1 MWLTRCQKFSI
12 FALYFLHLQFFSY
25 FSLFFTSVWHTNDK
39 HFDIIVRD
47 CHFLLLFDTG
57 QVNSLRFTQWTF
69 HYLQSRWLANTHQYQ
84 IPPFPFLN
92 PEDWARICSN
102 RNDIWHVSPS
112 NFSANFETR
121 PPPPGYTIYLISLP
135 SPISDILRA
144 TLPEPREVICSL
156 KLLERITCS

>member
-25 FSLFFTSVWHTNDK
+25 FSLFWPV
-39 HFDIIVRD
+39 FDIQMTNILTSLSGIVIV
-47 CHFLLLFDTG
+47 LLLFDTG

-92 PEDWARICSN
+92 PEDWVRICSN

-112 NFSANFETR
+112 NFRANFETR
-121 PPPPGYTIYLISLP
+121 PPPPGYKIYLISLP

-156 KLLERITCS
+156 KLLEQITCS